1 MSNLTSAI
9 YKLLVICI
17 KHRKDAVPVY
27 GGEEISENVL
37 NKYMT
42 QKT

>member
-9 YKLLVICI
+9 YKLICI
-17 KHRKDAVPVY
+17 KRRKDAVPVY

-37 NKYMT
+37 NKNMT